1 MSRIDLLLNSA
12 LFQNA
17 RMRTALKTLIET
29 RLNQVENQDFSIT
42 EFPIDMIFS
51 NGLFNDEI
59 CLSIR
64 DSKYYIDY
72 EHQADDK
79 IFQKIVFLSLIYS
92 YNEFNQDQAWVE
104 FLKEDYAYKRNK
116 VTTGINRIWNNLQCL
131 NIIREME
138 DHV

>member
-72 EHQADDK
+72 EHHADDK

-104 FLKEDYAYKRNK
+104 FLKEDYAYKRDK

>member
-51 NGLFNDEI
+51 NGL
-59 CLSIR
+59 L
-64 DSKYYIDY
+64 
-72 EHQADDK
+72 
-79 IFQKIVFLSLIYS
+79 
-92 YNEFNQDQAWVE
+92 
-104 FLKEDYAYKRNK
+104 
-116 VTTGINRIWNNLQCL
+116 
-131 NIIREME
+131 
-138 DHV
+138 